1 MPNRLHA
8 PWPLAAIADATWP
21 LAAIALSL
29 LGGCA
34 AQMQPVADFG
44 AAANHLATV
53 YKPFGAGMA
62 TSCEQRE
69 RYVALGNPGAF
80 DDAVSQ
86 REAASKCKALKEAG
100 ATAALFGQALADY
113 ATALA
118 KVSGAKPTA
127 FDGEIREISGAA
139 AKLATRDGTP
149 LFDSTKLSA
158 ATKIARAAA
167 AMVLEEKLQALTR
180 ATLQDNQDAL
190 RIVVEAMKTYA
201 ARIYAGQLT
210 DTHDIMAGELGRLV
224 AASNAPTQADVENRL
239 PWRFAQAA
247 ARADIAANE
256 LEARRAHA
264 FAKTA
269 DALLAAHADLI
280 ANFDKIGGARRLEL
294 VAAFVAQVQAINDDA
309 AAL

>member
-1 MPNRLHA
+1 MPNR
-8 PWPLAAIADATWP
+8 PNAAWS
-21 LAAIALSL
+21 LAAIALTL
-29 LGGCA
+29 LAGCA
-34 AQMQPVADFG
+34 TQMQPVADFG

-53 YKPFGAGMA
+53 YKPFTSGMA

-86 REAASKCKALKEAG
+86 RDAAARCKALKEAG

-118 KVSGAKPTA
+118 KVSGARPTA
-127 FDGEIREISGAA
+127 FDGDIRGVSGAA

-149 LFDSTKLSA
+149 LFDSGKLAA

-167 AMVLEEKLQALTR
+167 ALVLEEKIQVLTR
-180 ATLQDNQDAL
+180 ATLQDNEDAL

-201 ARIYAGQLT
+201 AQIYAGQLT
-210 DTHDIMAGELGRLV
+210 DTHDIMTGELGRLV
-224 AASNAPTQADVENRL
+224 VASNAPTQGDVEGRL
-239 PWRFAQAA
+239 PWRFAQTA

-256 LEARRAHA
+256 LEARRARA

-269 DALLAAHADLI
+269 DALLAAHADLV

-309 AAL
+309 ETL

>member
-8 PWPLAAIADATWP
+8 PWPLAAIA
-21 LAAIALSL
+21 LSL

-34 AQMQPVADFG
+34 TQMQPVADFG

-53 YKPFGAGMA
+53 YKPFGPGMA
-62 TSCEQRE
+62 ASCEQRE

-86 REAASKCKALKEAG
+86 RDAQSKCKALSEAG

-118 KVSGAKPTA
+118 KVSGAKATA
-127 FDGEIREISGAA
+127 FDSDIKDVSGAA

-149 LFDSTKLSA
+149 LFDSTKLNA

-167 AMVLEEKLQALTR
+167 ALVLEEKIQVLTR
-180 ATLQDNQDAL
+180 TTLQDNQDAL

-201 ARIYAGQLT
+201 DRIYAGQLG
-210 DTHDIMAGELGRLV
+210 DTHDIMTGELGRLV
-224 AASNAPTQADVENRL
+224 VASNAPTQADVENRL
-239 PWRFAQAA
+239 PWRFAQTA

-256 LEARRAHA
+256 LERRRVRA

-294 VAAFVAQVQAINDDA
+294 VSAFVAQVRAINDDA

>member
-8 PWPLAAIADATWP
+8 PWPP
-21 LAAIALSL
+21 AAIALSL

-44 AAANHLATV
+44 AAAKHLATV
-53 YKPFGAGMA
+53 YEPFGAGMA
-62 TSCEQRE
+62 ASCEQRE
-69 RYVALGNPGAF
+69 RYVALGSPGAF
-80 DDAVSQ
+80 DAAAAQRDA
-86 REAASKCKALKEAG
+86 AARCKALKEAG

-118 KVSGAKPTA
+118 KASGARPTA
-127 FDGEIREISGAA
+127 FDGDIRGLSGAA

-149 LFDSTKLSA
+149 LFDSTKLRA

-201 ARIYAGQLT
+201 GRIYAGQLA

-224 AASNAPTQADVENRL
+224 AASDAPTQADVENRL

-256 LEARRAHA
+256 LEARRVRA
-264 FAKTA
+264 FGKTA
-269 DALLAAHADLI
+269 DALVAAHAALI

-294 VAAFVAQVQAINDDA
+294 VSAFVAQVQAINDDA

>member
-1 MPNRLHA
+1 MSNRLHA
-8 PWPLAAIADATWP
+8 PWP

-34 AQMQPVADFG
+34 TQMQPVADFG

-53 YKPFGAGMA
+53 YKPFGPGMA
-62 TSCEQRE
+62 ASCEQRE

-86 REAASKCKALKEAG
+86 RDAQSKCKALSEAG

-118 KVSGAKPTA
+118 KVSGAKATA
-127 FDGEIREISGAA
+127 FDSDIKDVSGAA

-149 LFDSTKLSA
+149 LFDSTKLNA

-167 AMVLEEKLQALTR
+167 ALVLEEKIQVLTR

-201 ARIYAGQLT
+201 DRIYAGQLG
-210 DTHDIMAGELGRLV
+210 DTHDIMTGELGRLV
-224 AASNAPTQADVENRL
+224 VASNAPTQADVENRL
-239 PWRFAQAA
+239 PWRFAQTA

-256 LEARRAHA
+256 LERRRVRA

-294 VAAFVAQVQAINDDA
+294 VSAFVAQVQTINDDA